1 LEEAREQKDERVIQL
16 LLDHFP
22 MLHSTGAPHFPDTPP
37 WSDIDEEEEYEEE
50 EIIPPLDGV
59 MEALIEQIPLGQLIS
74 MLSTTL
80 SYSQQREFNQMLADM
95 RRKTAGDDTQFKILL
110 LSLLED
116 DGKGMIEQI
125 LGRDS

>member
-1 LEEAREQKDERVIQL
+1 
-16 LLDHFP
+16 
-22 MLHSTGAPHFPDTPP
+22 
-37 WSDIDEEEEYEEE
+37 
-50 EIIPPLDGV
+50 
-59 MEALIEQIPLGQLIS
+59 
-74 MLSTTL
+74 
-80 SYSQQREFNQMLADM
+80 MLADM